1 MPGADP
7 LRVRSP
13 WPPRGRTRVQ
23 MRLGQ
28 CSGPSL
34 SISFSALKLKY
45 LPWSCSLLVSR
56 FDELSDPALSHKPSC
71 AGDPLGHTHLQRV
84 TGALGQD
91 LLPRSFRQSL

>member
-1 MPGADP
+1 
-7 LRVRSP
+7 
-13 WPPRGRTRVQ
+13 

-56 FDELSDPALSHKPSC
+56 FDELSDPALSHKPSY